1 MVSFSAFR
9 AAVLAVPAALMLA
22 LPAQA
27 DKLPLSQISSYL
39 NAMKTA
45 QGDFTQINDDGTIS
59 TGKIYIKRPGR
70 IRFEYAPPQA
80 LLVLAS
86 GGAVAVHDPK
96 GSTET
101 YPLNKTPLS
110 LILAQNVDLGRA
122 KMVVGHTSDGKTTTV
137 RAQDPEHPEYGSID
151 LVFTDNPVQLRQW
164 VIHDEGGSA
173 TTVVLGEL
181 KSGGAL
187 GNGIFNIELQ
197 TRRASDR

>member
-1 MVSFSAFR
+1 
-9 AAVLAVPAALMLA
+9 MLA

-27 DKLPLSQISSYL
+27 DKLPLSQISTYL

-164 VIHDEGGSA
+164 VIHDESGSA

-197 TRRASDR
+197 TRRVNDR

>member
-1 MVSFSAFR
+1 MVFFSALR
-9 AAVLAVPAALMLA
+9 AAVLAVPAALILA
-22 LPAQA
+22 MPAQA
-27 DKLPLSQISSYL
+27 DKLPLSRISNYL
-39 NAMKTA
+39 NALKTA
-45 QGDFTQINDDGTIS
+45 QGDFTQINEDGTIS

-70 IRFEYAPPQA
+70 IRFEYAPPQE

-86 GGAVAVHDPK
+86 GGAVAIHDPK

-110 LILAQNVDLGRA
+110 LILAQTVDLGRA
-122 KMVVGHTSDGKTTTV
+122 QMVVGHTSDGKTTTV

-151 LVFTDNPVQLRQW
+151 LIFTDNPVQLRKW

-181 KSGGAL
+181 KSGVAL
-187 GNGIFNIELQ
+187 GSGLFNIQVQ
-197 TRRASDR
+197 TRSMGGQ

>member
-1 MVSFSAFR
+1 MVFFSALR
-9 AAVLAVPAALMLA
+9 AAVLAAPAALILA
-22 LPAQA
+22 MPAQA
-27 DKLPLSQISSYL
+27 DKLPLSRISNYL
-39 NAMKTA
+39 NALKTA
-45 QGDFTQINDDGTIS
+45 QGDFTQINEDGSIS

-70 IRFEYAPPQA
+70 IRFEYAPPQE

-86 GGAVAVHDPK
+86 GGAVAIHDPK

-110 LILAQNVDLGRA
+110 LILAQTVDLGRA
-122 KMVVGHTSDGKTTTV
+122 QMVVGHTSDGKTTTV

-151 LVFTDNPVQLRQW
+151 LIFTDNPVQLRQW

-181 KSGGAL
+181 KSGVAL
-187 GNGIFNIELQ
+187 GSGLFNIQVQ
-197 TRRASDR
+197 TRSMGGQ

>member
-1 MVSFSAFR
+1 MVFLSALR
-9 AAVLAVPAALMLA
+9 AVAVAIPTAFFMA

-39 NAMKTA
+39 NGLKTV

-70 IRFEYAPPQA
+70 IRFEYAPPEQ

-86 GGAVAVHDPK
+86 GGAVAIHDPK

-110 LILAQNVDLGRA
+110 LILAKNVDLDRA
-122 KMVVGHTSDGKTTTV
+122 KMVVGHTADDTTTTV

-164 VIHDEGGSA
+164 VIHDDGGSS
-173 TTVVLGEL
+173 TTVVLGEM

-187 GNGIFNIELQ
+187 GNSIFNITLQ
-197 TRRASDR
+197 TQRPQDR